1 MSEELRS
8 KFIAFFDGG
17 ANADNQRP
25 QLKGEFAVVGGETH
39 TISLWSR
46 AAKETGDTYLRGSI
60 QAKSLKAALKAK
72 AAPAS
77 DGAAPAGIDLK
88 TGDVVLFENKTK
100 SENEKRPDYYGYAR
114 TASGYVKL
122 AGWVAA
128 SNGGEM
134 LRGSAETWTPD
145 GDAARA
151 GATTRAKTTRGKTAE
166 HAR

>member
-1 MSEELRS
+1 MTNNIQS
-8 KFIAFFDGG
+8 KFVAFFDGG

-25 QLKGEFAVVGGETH
+25 QLKGEFAVIGGETH

-72 AAPAS
+72 ATPDT

-88 TGDVVLFENKTK
+88 SGEVVLFENKGK

-122 AGWVAA
+122 TGWIA
-128 SNGGEM
+128 SSSGGEM
-134 LRGSAETWTPD
+134 LRGSAEAWAPE
-145 GDAARA
+145 GDAARVN
-151 GATTRAKTTRGKTAE
+151 ATSRAKSARSKPAE
-166 HAR
+166 NAR